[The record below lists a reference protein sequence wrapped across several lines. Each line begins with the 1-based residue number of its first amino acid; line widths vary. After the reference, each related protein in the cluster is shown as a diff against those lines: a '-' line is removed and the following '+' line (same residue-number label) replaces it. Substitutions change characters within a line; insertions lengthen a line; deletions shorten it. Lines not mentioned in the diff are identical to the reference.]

1 MLSFASVVFIVAL
14 GCLTCPFEGGA
25 SRPGAFLSW
34 PGREKRERLRCP
46 WRSASLQQ
54 EMKRRPDPLRS
65 TPFSP
70 CARAPLAPPIQLQDA
85 RFWHSMS
92 TVRVNGRD
100 KLVFLGD
107 AGHFDGQA
115 DGRKERAGRGP
126 LLTLLS
132 STAPRRRAHARPTH
146 SFSSHMF
153 GAVKVVGDAAA
164 AAAAERALV
173 EAEKANAASAGA
185 GANAAPPPPS
195 REAWMTDPSLAR
207 QRAQATGAPPP
218 PGGAPGPGTAS
229 LPSDRP
235 DIDAVRPA
243 GLSRPGDGAVS
254 RPPPPSS
261 VAGDGGASW
270 RLKALQR
277 AQAMAAEGGGSVAEV
292 RRERERRI
300 GGDAR
305 AKQPSAHASP
315 SSLSGRRRAVGLPVR
330 PGRRHFSCPRWR
342 PRLRQGP
349 SHRRPGAGAGPGRGG
364 APGGET
370 RGRGRV

>member
-164 AAAAERALV
+164 AAAERALA

-218 PGGAPGPGTAS
+218 PESAGHPAT
-229 LPSDRP
+229 LPR
-235 DIDAVRPA
+235 
-243 GLSRPGDGAVS
+243 
-254 RPPPPSS
+254 
-261 VAGDGGASW
+261 
-270 RLKALQR
+270 
-277 AQAMAAEGGGSVAEV
+277 
-292 RRERERRI
+292 
-300 GGDAR
+300 
-305 AKQPSAHASP
+305 
-315 SSLSGRRRAVGLPVR
+315 
-330 PGRRHFSCPRWR
+330 
-342 PRLRQGP
+342 
-349 SHRRPGAGAGPGRGG
+349 AGAGRTPASHSAQPQNNRTPVGSAAGPP
-364 APGGET
+364 APFPTCVPAAGPWA
-370 RGRGRV
+370 